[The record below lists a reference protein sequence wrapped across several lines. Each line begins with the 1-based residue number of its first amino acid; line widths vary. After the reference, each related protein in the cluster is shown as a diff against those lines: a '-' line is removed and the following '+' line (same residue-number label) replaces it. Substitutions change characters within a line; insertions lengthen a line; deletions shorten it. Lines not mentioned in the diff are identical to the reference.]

1 MSRSGGRRSRR
12 RKPLR
17 FVSIVGMLICL
28 ASVSGIGTV
37 TLAKYI
43 NGNQSGWLQIMPEKF
58 YFASNILEE
67 PKKAGTVHQL
77 YDWNPAQPYL
87 FFMDIRNW
95 KDDLRIAP
103 RDIIYSVSVESDKL
117 TGITGEVDGI
127 SPVSGGYVITGGTP
141 QTQKLAITIP
151 AGQTDGNASAEL
163 VVTVKAKPQSGIGY
177 TRTLKG
183 TFQLN
188 KGAEDCKAQLET
200 HPAYIDLLLGVDR
213 GQTVTVTWPSCL
225 APDNTNPWM
234 TGAQGNSRE
243 LNLRDEESCRLR
255 FFITGEI
262 GTGDSIGVKDGK
274 GSVQTISLKQ

>member
-1 MSRSGGRRSRR
+1 LSRSGGRRSRR

-17 FVSIVGMLICL
+17 FVSIVGVLICL

-67 PKKAGTVHQL
+67 PKNTEAVAHQL

-87 FFMDIRNW
+87 FFMDIRNR
-95 KDDLRIAP
+95 KDDLRVTP
-103 RDIIYSVSVESDKL
+103 GDIIYNVSVESDEL
-117 TGITGEVDGI
+117 TGMTSAVDGS
-127 SPVSGGYVITGGTP
+127 SPVSGGYVITGGNP
-141 QTQKLAITIP
+141 QVQKLAITVP
-151 AGQTDGNASAEL
+151 AGQSDGNASAKL
-163 VVTVKAKPQSGIGY
+163 VVTVKAKPQGGIGY

-188 KGAEDCKAQLET
+188 KGEEDCKAQLET
-200 HPAYIDLLLGVDR
+200 HNAYIDLLVGVDR

-234 TGAQGNSRE
+234 NGVQGSSRE
-243 LNLRDEESCRLR
+243 LTLRDEESCRLR
-255 FFITGEI
+255 FLSPVRSEQEI
-262 GTGDSIGVKDGK
+262 PSA
-274 GSVQTISLKQ
+274 